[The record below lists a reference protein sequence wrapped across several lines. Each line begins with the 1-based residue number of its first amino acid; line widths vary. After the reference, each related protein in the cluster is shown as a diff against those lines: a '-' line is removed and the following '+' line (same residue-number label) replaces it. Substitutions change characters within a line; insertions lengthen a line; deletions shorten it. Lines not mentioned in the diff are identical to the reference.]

1 VSGAGSIVVRVSESG
16 GDLVAAATADKTIE
30 VRKASNTIEFS
41 DIGYQTVGD
50 GVSLSAI
57 ASSGLSVS
65 FQVVEN
71 SLVPNVAPEFT
82 SITSDVLTA
91 TQAGIVLDII
101 DDQRTCM
108 EAFDRIADSQGH
120 RSNPTGHLITQLQQG
135 SSDPL
140 PLSAFKIAHW
150 PMERTVEKFSQV
162 GGHPGT
168 LSDWVDGCVGIG

>member
-1 VSGAGSIVVRVSESG
+1 MTTPCCANHRIEQIDPHGIWQLGITQAFQRVEIHPISCIDRQWYAKG
-16 GDLVAAATADKTIE
+16 LVQAD
-30 VRKASNTIEFS
+30 
-41 DIGYQTVGD
+41 
-50 GVSLSAI
+50 
-57 ASSGLSVS
+57 
-65 FQVVEN
+65 
-71 SLVPNVAPEFT
+71 
-82 SITSDVLTA
+82 LTA

-108 EAFDRIADSQGH
+108 EALDRIADSRGH
-120 RSNPTGHLITQLQQG
+120 HSNPTGHLITQLQQG